1 MTTPTEQ
8 QILDK
13 ATAFIADEISK
24 AYLKDY
30 LNATHRARMRS
41 GWDPASCV
49 VSDAKVVGNFFQCL
63 WEELPDQP
71 AIRRKPFFD
80 VCDIAELY
88 CFALAEQGVED
99 AS

>member
-13 ATAFIADEISK
+13 AKAFLADSESK
-24 AYLKDY
+24 AYLATY
-30 LNATHRARMRS
+30 SNAVYRARVRT
-41 GWDPASCV
+41 GWDPASCS
-49 VSDAKVVGNFFQCL
+49 VSDAKVVGAFFQYL

-71 AIRRKPFFD
+71 SIRRQPFFA

-88 CFALAEQGVED
+88 CFAMAEAHED